1 MTTQTRLLT
10 AEDLWKMPGNGAGFE
25 LIDGE
30 LHPMAP
36 SGQEH
41 SNVGVN
47 LITLINGF
55 VRTGHLGIVTGPD
68 GGYILKHD
76 PETVRVPDIG
86 FVRSERLL
94 KGKATPKY
102 FDGSPDL
109 VVEIVSPTD
118 SYQDLDEKVQQYL
131 EHGVKLV
138 WVVTPRTRA
147 VTVFRADKSITA
159 LQSTGILSGED
170 VLPGFSA
177 NIAELFSD
185 E

>member
-1 MTTQTRLLT
+1 MSTIAKLLT
-10 AEDLWKMPGNGAGFE
+10 AEDLWNMPGNGAGFE

-47 LITLINGF
+47 LVTLINAF
-55 VRTGHLGIVTGPD
+55 VRKNRLGIVTGPD

-86 FVRSERLL
+86 FVRSDRLP

-102 FDGSPDL
+102 FNGAPDL
-109 VVEIVSPTD
+109 VVEIISPTD

-138 WVVTPRTRA
+138 WVVTPRTRTI
-147 VTVFRADKSITA
+147 TVFRIGNTITA
-159 LQSTGILSGED
+159 LHTTGVLSGED

-177 NIAELFSD
+177 NIAELFSN